1 MASYNGTVRQVAVV
15 TAEGVAFVLL
25 TPMLVAYRVGLLSFY
40 SAGQAL
46 SLAPGAAGLLLRRVW
61 YRATLDAC
69 GERLAVEFGT
79 VIHKV
84 GSRIGDNCYFGEL
97 NRIGLVDI
105 GDNFM
110 SANNVSIMSGRR
122 QHAFDRRDIPVRSQA
137 VAYERIVVGEDVWIG
152 AQATVAADVAA
163 HSIVATGAVV
173 TESFDAWQILG
184 GVPARVLG
192 ERP

>member
-1 MASYNGTVRQVAVV
+1 VTPPGSAIIAAEKIARVLVSPAV
-15 TAEGVAFVLL
+15 
-25 TPMLVAYRVGLLSFY
+25 MAYRMGLLSFH

-46 SLAPGAAGLLLRRVW
+46 SLAPGAAGLLLRRAW

-69 GERLAVEFGT
+69 GERLGVEFGT
-79 VIHKV
+79 VIHKA
-84 GSRIGDNCYFGEL
+84 GSRIGDDCYFGEL

-110 SANNVSIMSGRR
+110 SANHVSIMSGRR
-122 QHAFDRRDIPVRSQA
+122 QHAFDRRDTPMRSQP

-152 AQATVAADVAA
+152 AQATVTSDVSA
-163 HSIVATGAVV
+163 HSIVAAGAVV
-173 TESFDAWQILG
+173 TESFDAWRILG